1 MKSNDYNMIQERR
14 KSVDEEAL
22 GWSLFSH
29 NIWKGISRQLPLNLT
44 FCSRV
49 YVFTLTSK
57 TQAK

>member
-1 MKSNDYNMIQERR
+1 MIQERR